1 MTNTRISPARHRQ
14 LGDHT
19 WQADAVC
26 QSTEYNP
33 VDPEIFFPEPD
44 ETDKIATAKSLCGQC
59 PVRRA
64 CLDAALEGG
73 TTDGIRGGLTEEERG
88 PLHEKIAQRL
98 DYSRV
103 NDTIDGRD
111 IHLTKAERRA
121 VVHAAYRHGMS
132 EQRLAW
138 LLKIT
143 EEHAQKL
150 YRELRRALRNRDLNQ
165 PTTATSPPRPA
176 ASAWAVTTSGRRH
189 DHHKPGEAGA
199 HIRLGPRDRHRPGRR
214 GMRAVVRRP
223 PADGHCHPRPRLPH
237 LPLPLVIDGFIA
249 YGIRALLVLRDAPLR
264 ARLYVWALFGM
275 ATAAS
280 IWANALHAVRLNEDA
295 VAGPGL
301 RLGDT
306 VVAVLST
313 IAPLALAGAVHL
325 YILIARRPVKVS
337 DRENPGQ
344 AGHPGQTDRGDATEV
359 TRIDRAGQQ
368 RPHGRSG

>member
-1 MTNTRISPARHRQ
+1 MTNTTISPARHRQ

-44 ETDKIATAKSLCGQC
+44 ETAKIATAKTLCGQC

-73 TTDGIRGGLTEEERG
+73 DTDGIRGGLTEEERG

-121 VVHAAYRHGMS
+121 VVHAAYRHGVS

-150 YRELRRALRNRDLNQ
+150 YRELRRALRNRGLNQ
-165 PTTATSPPRPA
+165 PTTVTSPR
-176 ASAWAVTTSGRRH
+176 
-189 DHHKPGEAGA
+189 EAGGE
-199 HIRLGPRDRHRPGRR
+199 RLVRD
-214 GMRAVVRRP
+214 
-223 PADGHCHPRPRLPH
+223 D
-237 LPLPLVIDGFIA
+237 
-249 YGIRALLVLRDAPLR
+249 
-264 ARLYVWALFGM
+264 FG
-275 ATAAS
+275 TAA
-280 IWANALHAVRLNEDA
+280 
-295 VAGPGL
+295 
-301 RLGDT
+301 
-306 VVAVLST
+306 
-313 IAPLALAGAVHL
+313 
-325 YILIARRPVKVS
+325 
-337 DRENPGQ
+337 
-344 AGHPGQTDRGDATEV
+344 
-359 TRIDRAGQQ
+359 
-368 RPHGRSG
+368 